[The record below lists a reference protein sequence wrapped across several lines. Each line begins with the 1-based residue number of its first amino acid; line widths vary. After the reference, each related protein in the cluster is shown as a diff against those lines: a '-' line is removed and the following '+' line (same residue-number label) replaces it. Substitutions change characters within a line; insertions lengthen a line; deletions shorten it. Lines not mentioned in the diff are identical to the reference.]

1 MKHLL
6 LAVLVAAMGTGC
18 VAPNSARRPT
28 TTVASQPQ
36 KPAFLP
42 TPQPV
47 GVNKD
52 HCYLNHPAQPR
63 GLPSFEGLVLHGG
76 IVNESQ
82 FYACAPGAALQVQSA
97 DEELIGEL
105 ITYVCDPSKPVTKT
119 AGWTEGTAGAFCA
132 YRDNG
137 IPSYVRRLRIQVVR

>member
-1 MKHLL
+1 M
-6 LAVLVAAMGTGC
+6 LAAVVAAMCVGC
-18 VAPNSARRPT
+18 VAPNAANRSIA
-28 TTVASQPQ
+28 TVAAQPK
-36 KPAFLP
+36 KPTFLP

-76 IVNESQ
+76 IVNGNQ
-82 FYACAPGAALQVQSA
+82 FYACASGAALQVQSA
-97 DEELIGEL
+97 DEELIGQL
-105 ITYVCDPSKPVTKT
+105 ITYVCDPAKPVTKT

-137 IPSYVRRLRIQVVR
+137 IPQYFRGLRIQVVR